1 MMNSMLQKQML
12 AKFNCEKCR
21 FSTKD
26 PNKYRNHVSL
36 HNDIK
41 YACSHCDFVSYTKT
55 EFQRH
60 LVTHTGKFPYTCGY
74 CGYGAIR
81 NDYIVKHIRRIHGD
95 GKIQCSVSTL
105 ENESKKASINITQTQ
120 LTAPNILQNSALS
133 EDIIDLT
140 TEMDSI
146 GSSSNVFPPNGNNIA
161 GRVEVEVIS
170 PVDRQLYPWIP
181 LTVVAPSSFRVPPN
195 CIAQVVEVKPVN
207 SACHLV
213 LNCLNVV
220 ESTLPN
226 QPINS
231 EHIYEQKPLKPDIS
245 SKNITENSD
254 GPSLRDCAVLHDDC
268 QTNMLYPSNTLCGPE
283 DDLHTNVKC
292 PIDNTNEI
300 TNAVNDDANE
310 ITNAV
315 NDDANEI
322 MNAVNDDAN
331 EITNAVNEDANEIT
345 NAVNEDANEI
355 TNAVNEDANEITNA
369 VNDDAN
375 EIANAVNDDANE
387 IANAVNDDAN
397 EIANA
402 VNDDANEITNAVND
416 DANEITNAVN
426 DDANEITNAVDDA
439 NEITNA
445 VNDDSNIMVDDLEEF
460 SGGPIISAVFSL
472 SSDSQNT
479 IEGIQWDCPFSSP
492 KTSQSNDDVDAP
504 HSSLNPP
511 ASQEEPTVC
520 DSELNMQMD
529 IDKSQDVLKSS
540 VLESENN
547 MEKVKEC
554 IDPEIQLSTT
564 LEPTDVKKSESQPCV
579 PQKSRKGGR
588 ISDRLGKLETNNFS
602 KPQTLFLSYDKRIV
616 MQPLSCTMQSY
627 NTMTSQVDKVT
638 EQLQF
643 PVKMRKESAKAKVKR
658 LAAPA
663 LKIRYQPNMR
673 TLRLHPFKVDQ
684 MAHTPCY
691 NQPVVVLNHPDVE
704 SIEISNIM
712 KAIRVFEGKIIKI
725 SLSKQMC
732 KYV

>member
-310 ITNAV
+310 ITNA
-315 NDDANEI
+315 
-322 MNAVNDDAN
+322 
-331 EITNAVNEDANEIT
+331 
-345 NAVNEDANEI
+345 
-355 TNAVNEDANEITNA
+355 
-369 VNDDAN
+369 
-375 EIANAVNDDANE
+375 
-387 IANAVNDDAN
+387 
-397 EIANA
+397 
-402 VNDDANEITNAVND
+402 
-416 DANEITNAVN
+416 
-426 DDANEITNAVDDA
+426 
-439 NEITNA
+439 
-445 VNDDSNIMVDDLEEF
+445 EF

-529 IDKSQDVLKSS
+529 IDKSQDVLNSS

-564 LEPTDVKKSESQPCV
+564 FEPTDVKKSESQPCV